1 MNVSENITLDQ
12 LREKRKSW
20 DGSQSLPSNIAG
32 RAKSE
37 TPPRQ
42 RQTKS
47 SANLQKDSDFG
58 KEIPHSSNEID
69 SSQSKIETGG
79 SGKDGDIDVTIAHS
93 HDKTP
98 EASVIDKQTLPR
110 DSSSEATY
118 ANTDVQHQSSIA
130 TEESSKDGQ
139 DETYSR
145 NRQSSQSQFAIC
157 DNDNA
162 KGATENIKEATDG
175 QGSGKQVKAQ
185 HVDDKLFDEQGNASI
200 SQNEAE
206 STISADISV
215 NGQGSQSESSNH
227 SQKDSISAVLTV
239 SESETIQYD
248 PSILRNR
255 DHEPSPEK
263 RLGANLSMIV
273 ENRLSSESSEVQLQ
287 VKEIIM
293 YQN

>member
-1 MNVSENITLDQ
+1 MNVSENISLDQ

-47 SANLQKDSDFG
+47 STNVQKDSDFG

-79 SGKDGDIDVTIAHS
+79 SDKGGDDDVAIAHS

-98 EASVIDKQTLPR
+98 EAFVIDKQTLPE
-110 DSSSEATY
+110 DSSEAIC
-118 ANTDVQHQSSIA
+118 ANTDVQNPSSTA
-130 TEESSKDGQ
+130 TEESSKDEQ
-139 DETYSR
+139 DEAYS
-145 NRQSSQSQFAIC
+145 NHRQSSQSQSAIC
-157 DNDNA
+157 DKDKA
-162 KGATENIKEATDG
+162 KGATEDAIEGTTDG
-175 QGSGKQVKAQ
+175 EESEKQVKAQ
-185 HVDDKLFDEQGNASI
+185 HVNDKPCDEQGNSSK
-200 SQNEAE
+200 SQNEAD

-215 NGQGSQSESSNH
+215 NGQESQNENSN
-227 SQKDSISAVLTV
+227 DSHKEDISAVLTV

-248 PSILRNR
+248 PSILRHR

-263 RLGANLSMIV
+263 RLGASLSMIV

-287 VKEIIM
+287 VKEIIL
-293 YQN
+293 